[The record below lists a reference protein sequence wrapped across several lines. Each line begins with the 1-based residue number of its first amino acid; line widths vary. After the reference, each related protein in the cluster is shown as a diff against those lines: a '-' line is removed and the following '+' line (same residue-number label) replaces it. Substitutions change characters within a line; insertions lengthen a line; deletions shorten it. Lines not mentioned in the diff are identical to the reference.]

1 MSRTEVSERFDPA
14 RFDAASETYIVPS
27 YDGGKA
33 RIAVDPTGAIPAPP
47 DWDGVARR
55 LRDPNPLV
63 RSYAFYNIH
72 GLVEAGDEQA
82 VRIAIW
88 GIRAD
93 DEDPRAQIFASLR
106 ILASRNPKR
115 FRELL
120 RALRDAYQSMLRGR
134 FKRTETTVLITV
146 SEAAALH
153 ILGALERVALTIPEG
168 GTVANAWEAEARGL
182 ARTTALVSALAEART
197 ELYRYLTSSEVWVRA
212 RALAGDLVEQIQKV
226 TDSLL
231 EYPAIAL
238 VILVRD
244 QDGSEF
250 MYALQMD
257 LVENYRWIVA
267 TREKV
272 EEIDLMLE
280 MYRGIYGDQISFME
294 EGKALL
300 ESRFQYLQYVS
311 DNPLPTMERIRSLRQ
326 AADQFY
332 SDWFGRAADVKSV
345 RWRGML
351 EQLQDAFRKLPAIDW
366 FPDSYSHL
374 NQFSQKYDERYRMVL
389 EQLWEVDDLLQKAE
403 TAGKGVRGP
412 DYLTR
417 VSNVERQ
424 LPLLAVRVE
433 LLQLWN
439 AIHSLTYVVIDKNLA
454 EGGRDIIIPPL
465 FLSPIL

>member
-1 MSRTEVSERFDPA
+1 LTGHAGHCRLRSLSVALWRCSRQILPAATSRPQTRRACWATFGTPSTPPPGINAALPIAPAASPMSRTEVSERFDPA

-153 ILGALERVALTIPEG
+153 ILGALERVALTIPKG
-168 GTVANAWEAEARGL
+168 
-182 ARTTALVSALAEART
+182 
-197 ELYRYLTSSEVWVRA
+197 
-212 RALAGDLVEQIQKV
+212 
-226 TDSLL
+226 
-231 EYPAIAL
+231 
-238 VILVRD
+238 
-244 QDGSEF
+244 
-250 MYALQMD
+250 
-257 LVENYRWIVA
+257 
-267 TREKV
+267 
-272 EEIDLMLE
+272 
-280 MYRGIYGDQISFME
+280 
-294 EGKALL
+294 
-300 ESRFQYLQYVS
+300 
-311 DNPLPTMERIRSLRQ
+311 
-326 AADQFY
+326 
-332 SDWFGRAADVKSV
+332 V
-345 RWRGML
+345 RWRML
-351 EQLQDAFRKLPAIDW
+351 GRPKPAVW
-366 FPDSYSHL
+366 H
-374 NQFSQKYDERYRMVL
+374 
-389 EQLWEVDDLLQKAE
+389 
-403 TAGKGVRGP
+403 VRRR
-412 DYLTR
+412 L
-417 VSNVERQ
+417 
-424 LPLLAVRVE
+424 
-433 LLQLWN
+433 
-439 AIHSLTYVVIDKNLA
+439 
-454 EGGRDIIIPPL
+454 
-465 FLSPIL
+465 

>member
-1 MSRTEVSERFDPA
+1 
-14 RFDAASETYIVPS
+14 
-27 YDGGKA
+27 
-33 RIAVDPTGAIPAPP
+33 
-47 DWDGVARR
+47 
-55 LRDPNPLV
+55 
-63 RSYAFYNIH
+63 
-72 GLVEAGDEQA
+72 
-82 VRIAIW
+82 
-88 GIRAD
+88 
-93 DEDPRAQIFASLR
+93 
-106 ILASRNPKR
+106 
-115 FRELL
+115 
-120 RALRDAYQSMLRGR
+120 
-134 FKRTETTVLITV
+134 
-146 SEAAALH
+146 
-153 ILGALERVALTIPEG
+153 
-168 GTVANAWEAEARGL
+168 VANAWEAEARGL

-332 SDWFGRAADVKSV
+332 SDWFGRAADVKSM